1 MRFVVACAGGLA
13 ALIVASVVFAHA
25 EPERVTPGN
34 GAVVTTAPGEV
45 VIQMTQDMARQPGAN
60 DIDVFDEQGNE
71 VTGIAA
77 VIDNATRRVLSVP
90 LPIGLEPGTYRIRW
104 KTLSD
109 EDGDTEDGE
118 LTFKYDPAGPAF
130 AGQEN
135 LREEVVAPTTEGG
148 EAAPPVLIASGD
160 DGASWIL
167 VTAVGAAM
175 FALGCGV
182 TFIAIQKRT

>member
-1 MRFVVACAGGLA
+1 MRLVVACAGGLA
-13 ALIVASVVFAHA
+13 ALILASAVFAHA

-34 GAVVTTAPGEV
+34 GAVVTTAPGEI
-45 VIQMTQDMARQPGAN
+45 VIEMTQDLARQPGAN
-60 DIDVFDEQGNE
+60 DIDVFDDQGNE

-90 LPIGLEPGTYRIRW
+90 LPVGLRPGTYRIRW

-109 EDGDTEDGE
+109 EDGDTADGE
-118 LTFKYDPAGPAF
+118 LTFRYDPAGPAV

-135 LREEVVAPTTEGG
+135 LRDDVAVPTPEAGQ
-148 EAAPPVLIASGD
+148 AAPPVLISSGD

-167 VTAVGAAM
+167 VTAVGVAM

-182 TFIAIQKRT
+182 TFVAIQKRP